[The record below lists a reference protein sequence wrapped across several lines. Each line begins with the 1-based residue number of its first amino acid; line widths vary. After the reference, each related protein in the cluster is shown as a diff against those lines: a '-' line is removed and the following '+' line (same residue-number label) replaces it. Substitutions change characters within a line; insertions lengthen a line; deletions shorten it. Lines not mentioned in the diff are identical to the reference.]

1 MTYAVATVSS
11 PPDSRPLPGPVTDPV
26 AAPGPGRP
34 VVHYPKQNCKDTDAC
49 PAPEPMI
56 GEDHLWGQCVPV
68 PAEKTSEVV
77 LASESAPGR
86 GDEVRQV
93 LGLAPLTAVAMPG
106 RCEDPRAGTLLRRT
120 PESIEIGEIADALS
134 WTRAQCLAA
143 EQTAPSGTVALAG
156 APAGSTATA
165 PPPGPSSPPCPVPNL
180 C

>member
-1 MTYAVATVSS
+1 
-11 PPDSRPLPGPVTDPV
+11 
-26 AAPGPGRP
+26 
-34 VVHYPKQNCKDTDAC
+34 
-49 PAPEPMI
+49 
-56 GEDHLWGQCVPV
+56 
-68 PAEKTSEVV
+68 VV